1 MVSGHG
7 VKGGRGRCYTLWR
20 DFMACLEAEGS
31 ISMKICRHQRD
42 DYMECLHHVKLVR
55 MLSCLPPYYP
65 SLQYSTSRIT
75 PSPIFLKSLLCV
87 VINCYVS

>member
-20 DFMACLEAEGS
+20 DFMACLETEGS

-42 DYMECLHHVKLVR
+42 DYMECLHHVKLAKR
-55 MLSCLPPYYP
+55 LEAIRAQKAKLIAEGKWPP
-65 SLQYSTSRIT
+65 
-75 PSPIFLKSLLCV
+75 K
-87 VINCYVS
+87 

>member
-20 DFMACLEAEGS
+20 DFMACLETEGS

-55 MLSCLPPYYP
+55 
-65 SLQYSTSRIT
+65 TD
-75 PSPIFLKSLLCV
+75 SLLACLYTS
-87 VINCYVS
+87 IISLSPSILEVSIVYSHRFSETVRCL